1 MAGRAVQGVG
11 GALLLPGSMS
21 IIRHVFADDRER
33 ARAIGIWSG
42 VSGAGLAL
50 GPVIGGPLVDAFGW
64 ASVFWINVPI
74 GVAGILVG
82 AVVLP
87 EFAERR
93 GRFDVPGLVLGVP
106 AIGALVFA
114 LIEGPTQGWGSV
126 RVLAAATRA
135 AGALIAFVL
144 VLADA
149 RVPAD
154 DARRIVER
162 SCATPRRPRSWT
174 ACTWRCGRARR
185 CCWYPRCWWRT

>member
-1 MAGRAVQGVG
+1 M
-11 GALLLPGSMS
+11 
-21 IIRHVFADDRER
+21 
-33 ARAIGIWSG
+33 
-42 VSGAGLAL
+42 
-50 GPVIGGPLVDAFGW
+50 
-64 ASVFWINVPI
+64 FWINVPI

-126 RVLAAATRA
+126 RVLAAATPA

-144 VLADA
+144 VEL
-149 RVPAD
+149 RVPQPMLDVGFLRDRVIGAAVWGGSRWASGCS
-154 DARRIVER
+154 ARCSSSACTCRTR
-162 SCATPRRPRSWT
+162 SATRRP
-174 ACTWRCGRARR
+174 GRASRPCRR
-185 CCWYPRCWWRT
+185 PWRS